1 METSEDAT
9 TIRLQADAAAG
20 GAVLPEPTPAWHP
33 AQRGLPEM
41 ALPPPLALP
50 FPR

>member
-1 METSEDAT
+1 METSEEAT
-9 TIRLQADAAAG
+9 TIRLQADAAVG

-41 ALPPPLALP
+41 ALPPPLALH

>member
-20 GAVLPEPTPAWHP
+20 GAVLPEPTPCWHL
-33 AQRGLPEM
+33 AQQGLPET
-41 ALPPPLALP
+41 ALPLPLALP

>member
-9 TIRLQADAAAG
+9 TIRLQANAAAG
-20 GAVLPEPTPAWHP
+20 GAVLPEPTPAWHL
-33 AQRGLPEM
+33 AQRRLPET

-50 FPR
+50 FPQ

>member
-1 METSEDAT
+1 METSEEAR
-9 TIRLQADAAAG
+9 TIRLQADAAVG

-41 ALPPPLALP
+41 ALPPPLALH

>member
-9 TIRLQADAAAG
+9 MIRLQADAAAG

-33 AQRGLPEM
+33 AQRGLPET
-41 ALPPPLALP
+41 ALPPPLALH